1 MKAAV
6 QRKLKHILFIESIK
20 FVYRLSIKFVVY
32 DLDTYF
38 TLRIY
43 IFLYILTLD
52 MVLDLLD
59 FHLFQ
64 CQMVMDLE
72 KVIIFGA
79 DMSVIKKDS

>member
-1 MKAAV
+1 
-6 QRKLKHILFIESIK
+6 
-20 FVYRLSIKFVVY
+20 
-32 DLDTYF
+32 
-38 TLRIY
+38 
-43 IFLYILTLD
+43 